1 MTGASTPSSL
11 RWVVARPVVQ
21 FTLIG
26 LAAVAL
32 VGAATSVASRRVG
45 EREAIT
51 DARTTTLVKAQGRV
65 EPVITDGL
73 VARDPD
79 AVRSVG
85 DVVERDVLD
94 DSLVRVKIWTS
105 TGEIVYSDERRL
117 VGARYALG
125 DDELAAL
132 RGGLIEAEVSDLTK
146 PENRFERSFGKLL
159 EVYLPIVTPG
169 GDRLLFEAYYRYDT
183 VAASGSRIW
192 RSFAPI
198 SLGALVLLE
207 VLQIPL
213 AWSLAR
219 RLQHRQRV
227 QEALL
232 RRALDASDIERR
244 RVASDLHDGPVQALA
259 GVAFSLAGA
268 ARDASVAGTPA
279 STLLDSA
286 AGSIRST
293 ITELRSML
301 VDIYPADLDGPGGVA
316 AALADLAD
324 GVAATGV
331 SVSLDTER
339 LASDELP
346 ASARALLYRT
356 AREALRNVAAHAG
369 ATSVT
374 VVAESDAER
383 ACVSVTDDGA
393 GFSPEDAAS
402 AASSGHFGLRG
413 LAGLARDA
421 GATLTVDAAPGRG
434 TLVRMEVP
442 LS

>member
-11 RWVVARPVVQ
+11 RGVVARPVVQ

-369 ATSVT
+369 ATSVA

-402 AASSGHFGLRG
+402 AASSGHLGLRG

-421 GATLTVDAAPGRG
+421 GATPTGDAAPGRG